1 VVPCGNR
8 VRRAVSHIC
17 AGTGLTPPTS
27 ATGLRSPLPHLRQD
41 CATSTLRPR
50 ALYMRA
56 SIYALVRMHVHPRR
70 QQHIGHASWPSADRR
85 APVAHE
91 YSGLLV
97 SSQGRAPVAHEYSGL
112 LVSSQGRAPVPH
124 EARATAR
131 SSSMLEPI
139 EARNPNVEK
148 EYE

>member
-27 ATGLRSPLPHLRQD
+27 APGLGSPLPHLRQD

-97 SSQGRAPVAHEYSGL
+97 SSQGRAPV
-112 LVSSQGRAPVPH
+112 PH